1 MAAMAPPRV
10 ARGSTPC
17 RGSILMLDY
26 GARSDG
32 IRRGRMSA
40 RGSRVDSRGFGPRP
54 LACRA
59 SVLPVHTTSPVTSG
73 EGVEPSRVRRPARIA
88 AWRLAVRPAGQ
99 GKGPGARSTPR
110 SVSGGIVLSVG
121 FPTCSRGDSPF
132 HPFRQERH
140 DRSIILLGGGLVSVR
155 LPGLSAARLA
165 TGRVA
170 LWSEDVPQRPLWPPS
185 AAHGLLDIYPHVRM
199 EMQPPGVE
207 PGRPTQRVLG
217 PLPYRLGHG
226 CRVRA
231 VGFEPTQGLDPPAPR
246 AGAVV
251 RLATHAMRPAGFEPA
266 ITAAS
271 ERRVSGGS

>member
-1 MAAMAPPRV
+1 MRERGLEPRSPDRRSGGLPLTDSCVRHPRRDRRPARPASRSRTGSRWSKAIDVCRYPMAAMAPPRV

-26 GARSDG
+26 GARSGG

-99 GKGPGARSTPR
+99 GKGPGAHSTPR

-165 TGRVA
+165 TGRVRCGA
-170 LWSEDVPQRPLWPPS
+170 RTFLSSRCG
-185 AAHGLLDIYPHVRM
+185 HR
-199 EMQPPGVE
+199 QPPTVSWTFI
-207 PGRPTQRVLG
+207 RTQ
-217 PLPYRLGHG
+217 
-226 CRVRA
+226 
-231 VGFEPTQGLDPPAPR
+231 E
-246 AGAVV
+246 
-251 RLATHAMRPAGFEPA
+251 
-266 ITAAS
+266 
-271 ERRVSGGS
+271 